1 MGALLELNDRAK
13 LDQYFFDCPGAEIP
27 KNMAQGSSILDYL
40 VNDQGQWGK
49 NYGAR

>member
-13 LDQYFFDCPGAEIP
+13 LDQYFLDCPGAEIP